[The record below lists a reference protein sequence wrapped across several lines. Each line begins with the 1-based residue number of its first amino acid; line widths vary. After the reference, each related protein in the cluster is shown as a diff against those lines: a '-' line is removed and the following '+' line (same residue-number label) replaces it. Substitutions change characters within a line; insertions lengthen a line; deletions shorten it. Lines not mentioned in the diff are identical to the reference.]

1 MIQGLGKFLLGAKGS
16 RDRPDVTHG
25 VSLWS
30 VLWRDPGG
38 GGRSDK
44 GWGWDFQWGGQGQS
58 GSAAIQDLQEAVEL
72 IQQPNEGETT
82 ITPIFHVRRM
92 RLRGVQ
98 LPLQSHTAAEGQSRC
113 PPRRLAVTLCLP
125 CLPETQSTPRVWGC
139 PGQCLPASSSGAA
152 AEAGA
157 EDPSRFP
164 PPRFLTSKEERRC
177 VEQLEFF
184 SISWN
189 LVFSG

>member
-1 MIQGLGKFLLGAKGS
+1 M
-16 RDRPDVTHG
+16 
-25 VSLWS
+25 
-30 VLWRDPGG
+30 
-38 GGRSDK
+38 
-44 GWGWDFQWGGQGQS
+44 
-58 GSAAIQDLQEAVEL
+58 
-72 IQQPNEGETT
+72 IQQPDEGETT

-98 LPLQSHTAAEGQSRC
+98 LPPQSHTAAEGQGRC
-113 PPRRLAVTLCLP
+113 PPRSLAVTLCLP

-157 EDPSRFP
+157 EDPSRSP
-164 PPRFLTSKEERRC
+164 PPRFLTSKEEGRC

>member
-1 MIQGLGKFLLGAKGS
+1 M
-16 RDRPDVTHG
+16 
-25 VSLWS
+25 
-30 VLWRDPGG
+30 
-38 GGRSDK
+38 
-44 GWGWDFQWGGQGQS
+44 
-58 GSAAIQDLQEAVEL
+58 
-72 IQQPNEGETT
+72 IQQPDEGETT
-82 ITPIFHVRRM
+82 ITPIFHMRRM

-98 LPLQSHTAAEGQSRC
+98 LPPQSHTAAEGQGRC
-113 PPRRLAVTLCLP
+113 PPHRLAVTLCLP

-157 EDPSRFP
+157 EDPSRSP
-164 PPRFLTSKEERRC
+164 PPRFLTSKEEGRC